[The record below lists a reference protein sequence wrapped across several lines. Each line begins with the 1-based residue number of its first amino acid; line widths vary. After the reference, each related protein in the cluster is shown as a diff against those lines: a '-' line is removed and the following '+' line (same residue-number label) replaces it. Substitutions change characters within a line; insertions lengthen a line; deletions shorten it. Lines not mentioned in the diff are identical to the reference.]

1 MTESIC
7 LIIHLDIFFWNL
19 VQKNIDCSLC
29 IPLAAQR
36 ITLQHITNLLAELK
50 SAKAISWQI
59 SLFSHEQVK
68 HQIDKTRNKTENHFL
83 IFFISIP
90 WIVCRKN
97 VYNVKTA
104 KYFLLRGCFIR
115 IQSKW
120 FLKWKMGWKVLL
132 YVFIHL
138 HRHKSTRYLWNYYT
152 ICSVNISNAPS
163 AQYIVIPMY
172 TTTMSAAQARWSER
186 NFARELVSAVVLLS
200 PYSQH
205 L

>member
-83 IFFISIP
+83 IFFSFNSLNSVQKKRVQCENSKVHFEKKIFCCVHVLYEYSLNDFWNEKWVGK
-90 WIVCRKN
+90 WI
-97 VYNVKTA
+97 
-104 KYFLLRGCFIR
+104 
-115 IQSKW
+115 
-120 FLKWKMGWKVLL
+120 L
-132 YVFIHL
+132 YVVIHL
-138 HRHKSTRYLWNYYT
+138 YIEVLSMKLLHIAQWTSQMRLAHST
-152 ICSVNISNAPS
+152 
-163 AQYIVIPMY
+163 
-172 TTTMSAAQARWSER
+172 
-186 NFARELVSAVVLLS
+186 
-200 PYSQH
+200 
-205 L
+205 